1 MSYTAIA
8 SPRRA
13 VQLDGLGNL
22 RAVLQQQLS
31 KLLARGAVFAGGE
44 PEMPVRVDEESLAVL
59 DVLKVRR
66 PDGAML
72 ALYDQLDGLALH
84 WTLPDERIS
93 GGLAIPDAMKHALRP
108 GKDERSK
115 PLEGVL
121 WSDGHDDSHRL
132 RRMYIVD
139 AVPGLGDFI
148 TYLPGES
155 GAYFI
160 ESGEI
165 RELKTTLA
173 ETIELLVRFVGADS
187 LREHLLHD
195 DWRERIARDAALATL
210 L

>member
-1 MSYTAIA
+1 
-8 SPRRA
+8 
-13 VQLDGLGNL
+13 VQLALDGLSNV

-44 PEMPVRVDEESLAVL
+44 PELADRVDEETLAVL

-66 PDGAML
+66 PDGPML
-72 ALYDQLDGLALH
+72 ALYDQIDGANLH
-84 WTLPDERIS
+84 WTLPEQRVS

-121 WSDGHDDSHRL
+121 WSDQHDDGRL

-139 AVPGLGDFI
+139 ASAMGDFVA
-148 TYLPGES
+148 YLPDDGR
-155 GAYFI
+155 AYFI

-165 RELKTTLA
+165 RALKTTLA

-187 LREHLLHD
+187 LREHLVHD
-195 DWRERIARDAALATL
+195 DWRDRIAADAALAWL
-210 L
+210 V